1 MKEIR
6 CKKCNYL
13 LYKLAEGGE
22 IKLQEIKCRK
32 CKYLNK
38 IAEVRYK
45 PEFESRKITM
55 L

>member
-13 LYKLAEGGE
+13 LYKLDAGGE
-22 IKLQEIKCRK
+22 VKLQEIKCRK
-32 CKYLNK
+32 CKYINR
-38 IAEVRYK
+38 IAEVKYA
-45 PEFESRKITM
+45 PDYETRKMTI

>member
-13 LYKLAEGGE
+13 LYKLSEGGE

-38 IAEVRYK
+38 IAEVKYK
-45 PEFESRKITM
+45 PDYETRKVTI